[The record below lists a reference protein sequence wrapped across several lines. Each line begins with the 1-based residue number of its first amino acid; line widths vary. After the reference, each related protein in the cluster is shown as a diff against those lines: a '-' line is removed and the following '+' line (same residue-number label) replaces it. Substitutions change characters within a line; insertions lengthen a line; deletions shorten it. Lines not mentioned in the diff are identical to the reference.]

1 MSEKILF
8 KIGYYEIYEEKTPL
22 GVIFVADSGKT
33 LHVKRFNKIILNPY
47 RDVKKFK
54 NVDDAKLYVKKKI
67 KTSLKKKEK
76 VIDKLPKSLYLI
88 LMKEIASGKT
98 FVKVG
103 ITSKRF
109 IARRFSK
116 DYGYE
121 GYVLE
126 TILRRVESPR
136 SEKMESEIKDILNK
150 KRTAKYRPLLESFSG
165 YSECYDYI
173 NLDFIIKTFDMISKK
188 G

>member
-1 MSEKILF
+1 MTEKIIT
-8 KIGYYEIYEEKTPL
+8 KIGYYEIYEEKTPT
-22 GVIFVADSGKT
+22 GVKFVADSGKT
-33 LHVKRFNKIILNPY
+33 ILLKRFNKVILNPY

-54 NVDDAKLYVKKKI
+54 TVDEAKTYAKKKI

-76 VIDKLPKSLYLI
+76 ILSKLPKSLYLVLI
-88 LMKEIASGKT
+88 KEVASGKT

-103 ITSKRF
+103 ITSKKF

-116 DYGYE
+116 EYGYE
-121 GYVLE
+121 GYILE
-126 TILRRVESPR
+126 SILRRVESPNA
-136 SEKMESEIKDILNK
+136 EKMESDIKEALNK
-150 KRTAKYRPLLESFSG
+150 KRTVKYRPLLESFSG

-173 NLDFIIKTFDMISKK
+173 NLNFIIKTFDLISSK